1 MSAGSDHV
9 ELPVYELV
17 LDVDRQLDDELQ
29 KALEYVRD
37 RLVGEIPSVLTEIGD
52 AVTTTF
58 LAGHASEGIPIRIV
72 DENGDPIELT
82 PLTDQQEAEADAA
95 AAEYDAWADST
106 DGATELDRADRLFD
120 FIEARKRDTEHAYRA
135 WLEERA
141 GEFLDAKDAW
151 HRARRA
157 TLEAEFDAHAG
168 ERG

>member
-1 MSAGSDHV
+1 MPH
-9 ELPVYELV
+9 
-17 LDVDRQLDDELQ
+17 Q
-29 KALEYVRD
+29 
-37 RLVGEIPSVLTEIGD
+37 
-52 AVTTTF
+52 
-58 LAGHASEGIPIRIV
+58 V
-72 DENGDPIELT
+72 DEGLPDRGQGDRVERHREGPDKSRYHLAHHGMFLRALCQRPFE
-82 PLTDQQEAEADAA
+82 EGA
-95 AAEYDAWADST
+95 ADSGQHHREAFVAMLGQHRQWWT
-106 DGATELDRADRLFD
+106 RSGDTDRLFD